1 MQENKV
7 SNYEIMKA
15 QMQAVFAAK
24 NDLDRIA
31 KIWRLEISEG
41 ALRVDFIGRTHYIDA
56 ETGETY
62 YFEGGEKH
70 GASYTAA
77 MTLFDMLSRDR
88 EGVPAGE
95 FSTVNSFCR
104 VHTSSVLAGG
114 MFDMTAQKFD
124 HNEKRLAGACEKLG
138 GVKFGK
144 GEVSYRIPI
153 FRELCVVLQFWSSDD
168 EFGPS
173 LHILCDNNMLD
184 FMLYETMMYMLSY
197 FLERITEEMDNA

>member
-1 MQENKV
+1 MQEKD
-7 SNYEIMKA
+7 NYELMKS
-15 QMQAVFAAK
+15 QMQRVFAEK
-24 NDLDRIA
+24 YDIA
-31 KIWRLEISEG
+31 KAAEAWHLESRDG
-41 ALRVDFIGRTHYIDA
+41 AAEIDFIGRRHYIDMR
-56 ETGETY
+56 TGEIY
-62 YFEGGEKH
+62 YYSFGEKH

-88 EGVPAGE
+88 EGVPAGK

-114 MFDMTAQKFD
+114 MFNMTAQKFD
-124 HNEKRLAGACEKLG
+124 HNEKRLADACENLG

-153 FRELCVVLQFWSSDD
+153 FRKLCVVLQFWSSDD

-184 FMLYETMMYMLSY
+184 FMLYETIMYMLSY